1 MENAFLEAYKLLAGS
16 FDDVIDSVVGVIED
30 ISTNNEDIGRLKKEQ
45 KALKNLEQRRKKL
58 TDLYL
63 DEGISKE
70 AYDEKYE
77 DLSVKIQKSR
87 ENIEILQA
95 NVFNQKD
102 VGKRMASLKKALSDG
117 NILEEFDSVVF
128 ESIVDKVIVG
138 ETNDDGTV
146 DPFKLTFVMK
156 GNGNSVIPNAKDWFK
171 AEKSTIQSA

>member
-1 MENAFLEAYKLLAGS
+1 M
-16 FDDVIDSVVGVIED
+16 
-30 ISTNNEDIGRLKKEQ
+30 KKEQ
-45 KALKNLEQRRKKL
+45 KALENLEQRRKKL

-95 NVFNQKD
+95 NVSNQKD

-117 NILEEFDSVVF
+117 NILDEFDRVVF
-128 ESIVDKVIVG
+128 ESLSLIHIHSRLF
-138 ETNDDGTV
+138 NL
-146 DPFKLTFVMK
+146 F
-156 GNGNSVIPNAKDWFK
+156 AR
-171 AEKSTIQSA
+171 